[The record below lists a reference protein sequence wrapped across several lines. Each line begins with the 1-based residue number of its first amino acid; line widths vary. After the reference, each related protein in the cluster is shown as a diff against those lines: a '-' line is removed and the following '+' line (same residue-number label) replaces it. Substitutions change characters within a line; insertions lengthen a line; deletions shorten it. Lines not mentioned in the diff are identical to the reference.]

1 MRSLSVSYIKWTGRF
16 FYGKTKKKTY
26 KFLVYRNLSDTVIA
40 GFYHDTDAENAVG
53 KSLLQPIVKKIWRE
67 KSGSIWKTGRVY

>member
-16 FYGKTKKKTY
+16 FYVKKKKKTY

-53 KSLLQPIVKKIWRE
+53 KSY
-67 KSGSIWKTGRVY
+67 IWKRWSAGSLYYSR